1 MTGGKTVVNTRPG
14 KTLAYRAKKLILTN
28 WQLWVLMLPAVAAT
42 FIFNYV
48 PMYGIQIAFK
58 NYKIKKGIMG
68 SAWVGLKY
76 FRMFLGTPSFWVMLR
91 NTLSLSLFQLVLF
104 PVNVIAALMIN
115 ELRSQKYKKVVQMVS
130 YAPHFMSVVVI
141 CGMIKLFFAKDN
153 GIVNNLM
160 SMMGGQRVDYL
171 TSGRAFRFLFVFSG
185 LWQDL
190 GWGTIIYLAALSNV
204 SQEQVE
210 AAVIDG
216 ASRVQIILHV
226 NVPHIL
232 PTAIILF
239 VMAAGRVLSIGYEK
253 ILLLQNNLNLDTSQV
268 FSTYVYNVGIKG
280 GEYSL
285 STTVDLFNC
294 VANIIV
300 LTLVNLVT
308 KHVSGVSLW

>member
-1 MTGGKTVVNTRPG
+1 MTGEKTVVNTRPG

-28 WQLWVLMLPAVAAT
+28 WQLWVLMLPAVVAT

-91 NTLSLSLFQLVLF
+91 NTLALSLFQLALF

-115 ELRSQKYKKVVQMVS
+115 ELRSAKYKKAVQMIS

-153 GIVNNLM
+153 GIVNNLIA
-160 SMMGGQRVDYL
+160 MMGGARVDYL
-171 TSGRAFRFLFVFSG
+171 SSGRAFRYLYVFSG
-185 LWQDL
+185 IWQDL

-210 AAVIDG
+210 AALIDG
-216 ASRVQIILHV
+216 ASRLQIILHV

-239 VMAAGRVLSIGYEK
+239 VMAAGRVLTVGYEK
-253 ILLLQNNLNLDTSQV
+253 ILLLQNNLNLDCSQV
-268 FSTYVYNVGIKG
+268 FSTYTYKVGLQG

-294 VANIIV
+294 VVNIIV

-308 KHVSGVSLW
+308 RRLSGVSLW

>member
-28 WQLWVLMLPAVAAT
+28 WQLWVLMLPAIVAT

-68 SAWVGLKY
+68 SAWVGFKY

-153 GIVNNLM
+153 GIVNNLI

-294 VANIIV
+294 VSNIIV

>member
-28 WQLWVLMLPAVAAT
+28 WQLWVLMLPAVVAT

-308 KHVSGVSLW
+308 KHASGVSLW

>member
-28 WQLWVLMLPAVAAT
+28 WQLWVLMLPAVVAT

-91 NTLSLSLFQLVLF
+91 NTLSLSLFQLALF

-308 KHVSGVSLW
+308 KHASGVSLW